1 MENQQNLTIKQRRE
15 QKRQEKLIKK
25 EGEQKKETTQR
36 MFLWP
41 TVILILAVIVFGII
55 ISVKNSSENTQGDI
69 PVAILESVNSSDWTV
84 GNQNA
89 STTLIEYGDFVCP
102 ACEQYYYVVKK
113 LEDDFKNQNVKFV
126 FRNFPLPSHPNARIA
141 ARAAEAAGV
150 QGKFFEMHDL
160 LYEKQKEWSTSS
172 GAQNFFITYAKSL
185 NLDMEQFKKDY
196 ESKEIGQ
203 KIDEDVRTGDAYGV
217 NSTPSFYLNNT
228 KLSPKNYEELKQ
240 LISNE
245 INPKS

>member
-1 MENQQNLTIKQRRE
+1 MENEQNLTIKERRE
-15 QKRQEKLIKK
+15 QKRQEKFLKK
-25 EGEQKKETTQR
+25 EGEQKKETSQR

-41 TVILILAVIVFGII
+41 TVIVIFSIIIFGII
-55 ISVKNSSENTQGDI
+55 MLVKNLPQNTQKDT
-69 PVAILESVNSSDWTV
+69 PVTILESVNSSEWIR
-84 GNQNA
+84 GNPNA

-102 ACEQYYYVVKK
+102 ACAQYYPVVKK
-113 LEDDFKNQNVKFV
+113 LESDFKDNVKFI

-160 LYEKQKEWSTSS
+160 LYENQKDWSTSS
-172 GAQNFFITYAKSL
+172 GAKDIFITYAQSL
-185 NLDMEQFKKDY
+185 NLNIEQFKKDY

-203 KIDEDVRTGDAYGV
+203 KIDEDIKTGDAYGV
-217 NSTPSFYLNNT
+217 NGTPTFYLNNT
-228 KLSPKNYEELKQ
+228 KLSPKSFEELKT

-245 INPKS
+245 VSPKS